1 MAEQAH
7 FSIGGST
14 AGRTIQCPAWV
25 GFCKDLPRKSSTYA
39 TEGTAAHALLEKRL
53 KNPGLNVW
61 EVSHVE
67 ADGKPFDVDMAMRT
81 YVEDAAREIEAVAK
95 AMGAPVQSEV
105 RFDLSHLLPD
115 DLAHLTGHIGGTAD
129 AVLETAFE
137 NLVVI
142 DFKYGQGVA
151 VSAENNAQMRF
162 YALGALAAAKFE
174 PMGVTMMI
182 IQPRTQ
188 GGTVSIETI
197 TVEELRAWWNDTL
210 LPAVREV
217 SSGSRF
223 GTGDYCKFCPGQP
236 TCPELAK
243 VALSAAQVTFGKVL
257 PVKSEVTLPAPAD
270 MATEHL
276 RRAMDLSTLLGDW
289 IKAVEAEVKDRLA
302 NGKAVAETIGWKLV
316 EGRKS
321 RKWKDEAVAAEAL
334 ALLGSD
340 RFEPQSLKT
349 VAQIEKLV
357 KQEKGKPSILDG
369 LVDVSHG
376 VALVPA
382 ADKRVAYNSAASTF
396 TKVEI

>member
-14 AGRTIQCPAWV
+14 AGRTIQCPAWI
-25 GFCKDLPRKSSTYA
+25 GFCKDTPRKTSTYA

-61 EVSHVE
+61 EISHVE
-67 ADGKPFDVDMAMRT
+67 ADGKPWDVDMAMRT
-81 YVEDAAREIEAVAK
+81 YVEDAAREIEATAN

-105 RFDLSHLLPD
+105 RFDLSGLLPD
-115 DLAHLTGHIGGTAD
+115 DLSQFRGHIGGTAD
-129 AVLETAFE
+129 VVLETAFE

-162 YALGALAAAKFE
+162 YAIGALREAKLD

-197 TVEELRAWWNDTL
+197 TVEELRAWWNDTFV
-210 LPAVREV
+210 PALREV
-217 SSGSRF
+217 AAGSRF

-236 TCPELAK
+236 TCPELAR
-243 VALSAAQVTFGKVL
+243 VALSAAQVQFGKVL
-257 PVKSEVTLPAPAD
+257 PAKSEVTLPAPAD
-270 MATEHL
+270 MATEYL
-276 RRAMDLSTLLGDW
+276 RKAMDLSDLLGDW

-321 RKWKDEAVAAEAL
+321 RKWKDEAEAAKAL
-334 ALLGSD
+334 ELLGSD

-357 KQEKGKPSILDG
+357 KQEKGKPSILEG
-369 LVDVSHG
+369 LVEVTHG

-382 ADKRVAYNSAASTF
+382 ADKRIAINNAVSTF